1 MTHFRSWIATVALA
15 LALAGCASGP
25 RQPAFVVVEE
35 NASIDNRWD
44 IRRIGVLDDDM
55 LIVEAGANDLYRVRL
70 LPGCVSI
77 SDITANAQLAET
89 SSGLD
94 RSSRFTINGRT
105 CPVRS
110 IDKVRRTQPGE
121 VVPPEA

>member
-1 MTHFRSWIATVALA
+1 MTRPHLLIAAIALGLG
-15 LALAGCASGP
+15 LAACASGP

-35 NASIDNRWD
+35 NAAITNRWD

-70 LPGCVSI
+70 FPGCVSI
-77 SDITANAQLAET
+77 SDIASTAQLAET
-89 SSGLD
+89 GSGLD
-94 RSSRFTINGRT
+94 RTSRFTFNGRS
-105 CPVRS
+105 CPVRA
-110 IDKVRRTQPGE
+110 IDKVRRVQPGE